1 MYKLI
6 FYTFSSAHGWYILKD
21 TEIMPWYLG
30 GKGKVENAFIGIP
43 WQPQIPGLLEYSLF
57 QLGYFIEEL
66 FQHLI
71 VRERTSDYWEMNL
84 HHFLTITLISG
95 MIVQNFIRA
104 GTIISFLHCLSDIST
119 AFVRLAS
126 QTSYKN
132 TTIVS
137 FFICILSWI
146 YLRNVCIPMA
156 TWELWVY
163 LRYPEELAAY

>member
-84 HHFLTITLISG
+84 HHFLTITLAWS
-95 MIVQNFIRA
+95 
-104 GTIISFLHCLSDIST
+104 
-119 AFVRLAS
+119 
-126 QTSYKN
+126 
-132 TTIVS
+132 TIVGAFHEFDVFDACLLVGS
-137 FFICILSWI
+137 FSK
-146 YLRNVCIPMA
+146 NVDKRPDK
-156 TWELWVY
+156 
-163 LRYPEELAAY
+163 RS